1 MRLSE
6 PMTAITDCAMGALC
20 LVLAFRLWVDAG
32 ASSQVSV
39 GLWGVAFF
47 LMALGSFVGGIY
59 HGFLT
64 RMSAGA
70 GRVVWPAT
78 QAATGAG
85 SACLLAAAVVAAT
98 IGPLRWALLVL
109 VGVKLLGYL
118 WSTSTRDSFT
128 IVIVDYGSAL
138 LAILLAAWL
147 VRPSGLAPAAW
158 WFTAGVAV
166 SALAGYIQ
174 WARVAPHPRFN
185 HNDLFHVV
193 QMAALYLLYRGGLA
207 MRDML

>member
-1 MRLSE
+1 LRISE
-6 PMTAITDCAMGALC
+6 PMTVITDCVMGALC
-20 LVLAFRLWVDAG
+20 LVLAFRLWGDAG
-32 ASSQVSV
+32 IGGQVSI

-47 LMALGSFVGGIY
+47 LTALGSFVGSIY
-59 HGFLT
+59 HGFFD
-64 RMSAGA
+64 RMPAGA
-70 GRVVWPAT
+70 DRRVWQAT

-85 SACLLAAAVVAAT
+85 SACLLAAAVVAAAA
-98 IGPLRWALLVL
+98 GPLRWALLVL

-128 IVIVDYGSAL
+128 VVIVDYGSAL

-158 WFTAGVAV
+158 WLTAGVAV
-166 SALAGYIQ
+166 SALAGCIQ
-174 WARVAPHPRFN
+174 WARVAPDPRFN

-193 QMAALYLLYRGGLA
+193 QMAALYLLYRGGLV
-207 MRDML
+207 MRDMR